1 MRISDWSSDVCSSD
15 LLLFLG
21 FAVYTTRDPGFARY
35 RLWISDRWASDWHS
49 SWWRLRGYLR
59 IGGPIALT
67 LASEVGLFSL
77 AVQLMGRLG
86 ADAVAAPQI
95 ALEWAHL
102 ALMVATGLSPAATVR
117 VDRRRG
123 G

>member
-15 LLLFLG
+15 L
-21 FAVYTTRDPGFARY
+21 RY

-86 ADAVAAPQI
+86 ADAVAAHQI
-95 ALEWAHL
+95 ALQWATISFK
-102 ALMVATGLSPAATVR
+102 TGRASCRGR
-117 VDRRRG
+117 VVPSV
-123 G
+123 